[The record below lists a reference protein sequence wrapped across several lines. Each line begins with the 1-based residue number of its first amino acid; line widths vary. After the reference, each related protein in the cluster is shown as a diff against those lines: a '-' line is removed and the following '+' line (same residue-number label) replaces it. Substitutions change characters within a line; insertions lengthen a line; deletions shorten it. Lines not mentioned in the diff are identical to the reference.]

1 MNKQTECK
9 IVLDIETTGIPK
21 RVSGFYSNPSDL
33 SLYDSA
39 RIVELGYYIID
50 KNNVKI
56 KEVEYLIKPENFVIP
71 EEVVKIHGISQEIA
85 TKKGI
90 SIKHALAFLYLDLI
104 NYECNTFIAHNVE
117 FDKNILLSECYRLD
131 YQPIIEKLKGLKDY
145 CTMKDNKIF
154 NRWPKLGDLYE
165 QLFNK
170 KIIIDHRSLSDVDVC
185 HKCYCELMK
194 MNDVNYI
201 VLRNNKKIEKINLY
215 NP

>member
-1 MNKQTECK
+1 MKKLLFLLLFNFINLYGQN
-9 IVLDIETTGIPK
+9 TGIVKGKIESTDGFP
-21 RVSGFYSNPSDL
+21 VSNL
-33 SLYDSA
+33 T
-39 RIVELGYYIID
+39 
-50 KNNVKI
+50 I
-56 KEVEYLIKPENFVIP
+56 K
-71 EEVVKIHGISQEIA
+71 QE
-85 TKKGI
+85 KKGI

-165 QLFNK
+165 ELFNK

-215 NP
+215 ID

>member
-50 KNNVKI
+50 KNNVKL

-90 SIKHALAFLYLDLI
+90 SIKHALAFLYLDLL
-104 NYECNTFIAHNVE
+104 NYDCKTFIAHNVE

-165 QLFNK
+165 ELFNE

-201 VLRNNKKIEKINLY
+201 VLRNNKKIEKINLFR
-215 NP
+215 